1 MRLIIISTAA
11 SFRPAPFGAKRV
23 SGQLSAEKGIS
34 LQAAGV
40 DARWAHTDAARAT
53 VAHALRRRASRTF
66 VRPRLPRRH
75 ETMSFAARAG
85 ATAVGGFGVK
95 SCCSGAEGAHAGFRT
110 SARATPAPRRVGAKG
125 RRALVVANDASQD
138 AYNKAM
144 AEYSKTPFEY
154 RHELGLCACH
164 RPRVSAPEPPPPDIL
179 ADPARAGTARARP
192 TPARAAA
199 RFAACA
205 SAAPPPRV
213 ARALV
218 ASAAAAAPAA
228 PHPPPPLPS
237 PLT

>member
-75 ETMSFAARAG
+75 ETMSFVARAG

-164 RPRVSAPEPPPPDIL
+164 RPRVSAPEPPPPRTFSRT
-179 ADPARAGTARARP
+179 PPEPGPRARAPRPREPPLDSPRARAPRPLRASRALSSRARP
-192 TPARAAA
+192 RPL
-199 RFAACA
+199 
-205 SAAPPPRV
+205 PPR
-213 ARALV
+213 LT
-218 ASAAAAAPAA
+218 
-228 PHPPPPLPS
+228 PPPLC
-237 PLT
+237 LRL